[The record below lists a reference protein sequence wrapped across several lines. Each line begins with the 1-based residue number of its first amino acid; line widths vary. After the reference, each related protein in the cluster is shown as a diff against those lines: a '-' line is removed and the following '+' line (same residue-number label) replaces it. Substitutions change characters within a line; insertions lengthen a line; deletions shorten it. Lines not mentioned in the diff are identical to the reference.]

1 VQYSCTTKLAT
12 VLSNHPQLIMQAAT
26 PALSEMRAASQRDR
40 LVEASLALTLAML
53 TVSGLVACLIL
64 ALNTAFVAWWV
75 GPAQY
80 GGYALTALAA
90 VHLVVRH
97 LNVTFIYG
105 LFCFGRER
113 RISITNLVDG
123 LVTIAAALVL
133 LPLAGPSGAVL
144 GSLGA
149 VMVVSLPSNLA
160 ALARETATTPVEWL
174 RKLLPWL
181 SRFVALA
188 AASALVPVVWSPAGI
203 VSLVLSGLAVT
214 AVYALVMMQGLSNGP
229 LGAFVRPR
237 LAALLPTTWRP
248 RLSER
253 I

>member
-1 VQYSCTTKLAT
+1 
-12 VLSNHPQLIMQAAT
+12 
-26 PALSEMRAASQRDR
+26 
-40 LVEASLALTLAML
+40 
-53 TVSGLVACLIL
+53 
-64 ALNTAFVAWWV
+64 
-75 GPAQY
+75 
-80 GGYALTALAA
+80 
-90 VHLVVRH
+90 
-97 LNVTFIYG
+97 
-105 LFCFGRER
+105 
-113 RISITNLVDG
+113 
-123 LVTIAAALVL
+123 
-133 LPLAGPSGAVL
+133 
-144 GSLGA
+144 
-149 VMVVSLPSNLA
+149 MVVSLPSNLA
-160 ALARETATTPVEWL
+160 ALARETATTPAEWL